1 MNKLQASITFQHR
14 VKEAQTIQQQNEN
27 VVEPITPII
36 NDLEI
41 QKENDNEINKHFQ
54 ILDWDNL
61 INSWE
66 QLLTQERIAE
76 EHARIDLN
84 DDLDIEIDDILLNQ
98 THPALDIEAKWQIK
112 DIFISDL
119 GVPFVINELNEDIS

>member
-1 MNKLQASITFQHR
+1 MSKLQASITFQYR

-66 QLLTQERIAE
+66 QLLTQERIAK

-119 GVPFVINELNEDIS
+119 GVPFVINELNKDIS

>member
-1 MNKLQASITFQHR
+1 MSKLQALITFQHR

-41 QKENDNEINKHFQ
+41 QEENNNEINKYSQ
-54 ILDWDNL
+54 TLDWDNL

-66 QLLTQERIAE
+66 QLLTQEKVAE

-84 DDLDIEIDDILLNQ
+84 YDLDIEIDDILLNQ

-119 GVPFVINELNEDIS
+119 GAPFVINEDND